1 MTDALIAQAALAA
14 AVAWGAGLRL
24 YAVVLILG
32 LLGRFGGFELPP
44 SLQVL
49 AHPLVIGISG
59 LLALAEFIGDKIP
72 WLDSLSDSMHTF
84 IRIPAGAALAA
95 AFFGDNDGTIQTTA
109 ALLGDTFAADNHV
122 AKTGT
127 RALINTSP
135 EPVSNIAASF
145 GEEAMLGGGL
155 WLAFTHPL
163 AFLLALG
170 VFMLLTLWM
179 LRRLWHWLRTPRRE
193 PAPHL

>member
-1 MTDALIAQAALAA
+1 MSDALIAQAALAA

-32 LLGRFGGFELPP
+32 LAGRYGGFVLPD
-44 SLQVL
+44 SLEVL
-49 AHPLVIGISG
+49 SHPLVIGISG
-59 LLALAEFIGDKIP
+59 LLSLIEFVGDKIP
-72 WLDSLSDSMHTF
+72 WLDSVSDSIHTF

-95 AFFGDNDGTIQTTA
+95 AFFGDSGSATQTAA
-109 ALLGDTFAADNHV
+109 ALLGGSFAASSHL
-122 AKTGT
+122 AKAGT

-155 WLAFTHPL
+155 WLAVAHPL
-163 AFLLALG
+163 VFLIALAVFLLA
-170 VFMLLTLWM
+170 TLWM
-179 LRRLWHWLRTPRRE
+179 LRRLWRWLRQARPP
-193 PAPHL
+193 PAPA

>member
-1 MTDALIAQAALAA
+1 MSDALIAQAALAA

-32 LLGRFGGFELPP
+32 LLGRFGGFDLPQ

-59 LLALAEFIGDKIP
+59 LLTLAEFIGDKIP
-72 WLDSLSDSMHTF
+72 WLDSMSDTLHTF

-95 AFFGDNDGTIQTTA
+95 AFFGDSGGAIQAVA
-109 ALLGDTFAADNHV
+109 ALLGGTFAAGSHV
-122 AKTGT
+122 AKAGT

-135 EPVSNIAASF
+135 EPFSNVAASF
-145 GEEAMLGGGL
+145 GEETLLGAGL
-155 WLAFTHPL
+155 WLAIAHPL
-163 AFLLALG
+163 AFLLALA
-170 VFMLLTLWM
+170 VFMLATLWM
-179 LRRLWHWLRTPRRE
+179 LRRLWQWLRTPRRE